1 MRDTERKRERKLHSF
16 SVRMGGLSLPHLITR
31 GGWRSVSTGCPGSS
45 CGVEAD
51 PWKPFPATR
60 LIFPKIIFHHASFLL
75 EPYNWLM
82 PKASAS
88 GSYLGL
94 GSMLLLHQNLR
105 AVGEGLFSLK
115 TKDCCVLLLL
125 SRFILKFQIRGRYC
139 IFCYIEVEHRLND

>member
-1 MRDTERKRERKLHSF
+1 
-16 SVRMGGLSLPHLITR
+16 
-31 GGWRSVSTGCPGSS
+31 
-45 CGVEAD
+45 
-51 PWKPFPATR
+51 
-60 LIFPKIIFHHASFLL
+60 
-75 EPYNWLM
+75 M

-125 SRFILKFQIRGRYC
+125 SRFILKFQILEEGTAFFV
-139 IFCYIEVEHRLND
+139 ILK